1 MELAQKKAYIFDMDG
16 TINIGSKPLPGAVEL
31 FKKLKQKGKEVVV
44 LTNNSSRTSREHLEK
59 LVDMG
64 FERGTFSVYSSVDA
78 TITHLQRHHKSAR
91 VYLLGTRSVR
101 QEFVESGVQITDES
115 PDVVVLAFDTELTY
129 EKLKSFCH
137 FVRRG
142 ALYIAT
148 HPDIN
153 CPSEEGPI
161 PDAGS
166 LMAAVESSTGKL
178 PDVIVGKPN
187 PHLIYSLLERLKLG
201 RSDVALIGDRLY
213 TDIEMAKKVGI
224 DAVLVLS
231 GETKREDLMCSLPST
246 VQVLDSVAKILE
258 FF

>member
-129 EKLKSFCH
+129 EKLKRFCH